1 LPVIISFHPRTR
13 SKVEQF
19 GIDVKRGGLHFIEPL
34 GFFDFIKL
42 EKSAFC
48 TLSDS
53 GTVQEEACIFGVA
66 NVTIRDV
73 TERPETVE
81 CGSNILAGADPAS
94 IVNAVH
100 LMTSRKRNWSPP
112 AEYLVPLVAETVCN
126 LLLSQRL
133 PDAAEVAWRARCAA
147 S

>member
-1 LPVIISFHPRTR
+1 
-13 SKVEQF
+13 VEPF
-19 GIDVKRGGLHFIEPL
+19 

-48 TLSDS
+48 LLSDS
-53 GTVQEEACIFGVA
+53 GTVQEEACIFGIP

-81 CGSNILAGADPAS
+81 CGSNILSGADS
-94 IVNAVH
+94 QTILRLVKMV
-100 LMTSRKRNWSPP
+100 TGRRGGWQPP
-112 AEYLVPLVAETVCN
+112 REYLAEGVADTVCRI
-126 LLLSQRL
+126 LLSYRL
-133 PDAAEVAWRARCAA
+133 PDRAEQEWRDGLR